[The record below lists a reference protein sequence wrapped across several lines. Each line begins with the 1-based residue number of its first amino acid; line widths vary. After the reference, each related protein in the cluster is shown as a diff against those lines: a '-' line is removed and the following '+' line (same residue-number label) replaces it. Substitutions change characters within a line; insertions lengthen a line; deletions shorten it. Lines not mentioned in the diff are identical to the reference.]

1 MGCPGKKQPQ
11 PCQLSL
17 RGKKEQ
23 GSFSLLSSLSPCLQ
37 LLVGLERL
45 QYLGRGGRGMR
56 ERQFWDPSPSK
67 LGGRGEA
74 ICQRDFQ
81 CHRKELWLI
90 RMRSLHP
97 EKKICAGCK
106 NADVCRG
113 PVEIKKKK
121 KKSASSAMQDLRS
134 FGAMRKCGSCS
145 LISFACNPAN
155 LLSA

>member
-1 MGCPGKKQPQ
+1 MGRERGGAMGCPGKKQPQ

-97 EKKICAGCK
+97 EKKKSVLVAKMQTCVG
-106 NADVCRG
+106 DQWRL
-113 PVEIKKKK
+113 KKKK
-121 KKSASSAMQDLRS
+121 KALALQCRICEVLVR
-134 FGAMRKCGSCS
+134 
-145 LISFACNPAN
+145 
-155 LLSA
+155 